1 MPTTY
6 GPVSGSTKLPVLFER
21 SAPIAAPEGDS
32 NVSATLLEPVLVAKP
47 PVLMSVNETG
57 RPAVLSNE

>member
-1 MPTTY
+1 MVTTY

-21 SAPIAAPEGDS
+21 SVPMAAPEGDT

-47 PVLMSVNETG
+47 PVLTSLSEAG
-57 RPAVLSNE
+57 CPAVPSNE